1 MMASQENM
9 SNVKPHPCSEVSFIY
24 KRTDIK
30 YIVICSTVNLILT
43 TVSSVHDVHKYCN
56 YEILFIWKEKQLIFF
71 ELHVQD

>member
-43 TVSSVHDVHKYCN
+43 SFMMCTNIAIMKYFL
-56 YEILFIWKEKQLIFF
+56 YEKRNN
-71 ELHVQD
+71 

>member
-30 YIVICSTVNLILT
+30 YIVICSTVNIDHSFMMCT
-43 TVSSVHDVHKYCN
+43 NIAIMKYFL
-56 YEILFIWKEKQLIFF
+56 YEKRNN
-71 ELHVQD
+71 